1 MITEGQTERI
11 KKFLESESFTNK
23 QLMDDLVDHLS
34 CDVEH
39 QLENNII
46 SFEKA
51 SEISKQKILPKESI
65 QVQQDLEFLTT
76 KNSNIMIK
84 KIAFIG
90 GYVSAFCL
98 CLAILFFSQSLLGA
112 KRVKLKSSAI
122 EVEYYQDNPT
132 LESNERRKVIN
143 EALNEYSIQQ
153 ILNQANKFD
162 RAEILLIISVLT
174 FGLSYLP
181 YRFYASFRGS
191 ELQTN

>member
-1 MITEGQTERI
+1 MIDLHQTAQIRDFLRRE
-11 KKFLESESFTNK
+11 KFSDIDLI
-23 QLMDDLVDHLS
+23 DDLVDHIS
-34 CDVEH
+34 CEIEIRLEH
-39 QLENNII
+39 KSLTFNEA
-46 SFEKA
+46 FEQA
-51 SEISKQKILPKESI
+51 KQKILPDNPV
-65 QVQQDLEFLTT
+65 QVEQDLKILTT

-84 KIAFIG
+84 KLAFFG

-132 LESNERRKVIN
+132 LESEERRKAIN
-143 EALNEYSIQQ
+143 EALNEYAIQQ

-181 YRFYASFRGS
+181 YRFYASFKGG
-191 ELQTN
+191 ELQMN